1 MGFVHNHLQVAGRY
15 QVTPTRWCS
24 SGEMFWQEWNDDERP
39 AFFPTNNC
47 APPLTCFQIRRWQ
60 AQDFIVPF
68 YDCHNTLY
76 GCNRHMGWVPTVG
89 IELLLNSWKDNYLG
103 ALGKTPSMYVHMYV
117 ECLEC
122 LFSGVQT
129 LITFVIKRKMYFA
142 HCVTIL

>member
-1 MGFVHNHLQVAGRY
+1 
-15 QVTPTRWCS
+15 
-24 SGEMFWQEWNDDERP
+24 
-39 AFFPTNNC
+39 
-47 APPLTCFQIRRWQ
+47 
-60 AQDFIVPF
+60 
-68 YDCHNTLY
+68 
-76 GCNRHMGWVPTVG
+76 MGWVPTVG

-142 HCVTIL
+142 HFVHMYVGKKKNITFYNRHVNNKLG